1 MEKKQTA
8 VDWLINQFLEVNVD
22 SITNENMYIKI
33 PTKAF
38 KQAKEMEKEQRGYS
52 EEDVIKIVEKSR
64 ETGLTAEY
72 LLLTFKSE

>member
-38 KQAKEMEKEQRGYS
+38 KQAKEMEKEQIIDAYNIGSYDTS
-52 EEDVIKIVEKSR
+52 EKQFRPEQYYN
-64 ETGLTAEY
+64 ETYGS
-72 LLLTFKSE
+72 K

>member
-33 PTKAF
+33 PKNC
-38 KQAKEMEKEQRGYS
+38 K
-52 EEDVIKIVEKSR
+52 
-64 ETGLTAEY
+64 
-72 LLLTFKSE
+72 